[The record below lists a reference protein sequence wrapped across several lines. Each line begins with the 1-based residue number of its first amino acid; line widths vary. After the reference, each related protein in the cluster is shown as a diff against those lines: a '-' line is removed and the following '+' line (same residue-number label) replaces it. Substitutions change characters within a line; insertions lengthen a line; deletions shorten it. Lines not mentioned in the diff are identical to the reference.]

1 MFRVEEIGFV
11 PVMNAVISIL
21 DTVMSVTY
29 VLSRAQNRIFSTSK
43 VDSSDRQI
51 LEEKSEKKRVQN
63 LEVFLTLMIGF
74 VDVVILIGPR

>member
-1 MFRVEEIGFV
+1 
-11 PVMNAVISIL
+11 MNAVILIL
-21 DTVMSVTY
+21 DTAMSVTY

-63 LEVFLTLMIGF
+63 REAFLTLMTGF
-74 VDVVILIGPR
+74 VDVVILIGQRLA

>member
-1 MFRVEEIGFV
+1 
-11 PVMNAVISIL
+11 MNAVILIL
-21 DTVMSVTY
+21 DTAMSVTY

-63 LEVFLTLMIGF
+63 REAFLTLMTGF

>member
-1 MFRVEEIGFV
+1 
-11 PVMNAVISIL
+11 MNAVILIL
-21 DTVMSVTY
+21 DTAMSVTY

-63 LEVFLTLMIGF
+63 LEVFLTLMTGF

>member
-1 MFRVEEIGFV
+1 
-11 PVMNAVISIL
+11 MNAVISIL

-63 LEVFLTLMIGF
+63 LEVFLTLMTGF

>member
-1 MFRVEEIGFV
+1 
-11 PVMNAVISIL
+11 MNAVISIL
-21 DTVMSVTY
+21 DTVMSVTC